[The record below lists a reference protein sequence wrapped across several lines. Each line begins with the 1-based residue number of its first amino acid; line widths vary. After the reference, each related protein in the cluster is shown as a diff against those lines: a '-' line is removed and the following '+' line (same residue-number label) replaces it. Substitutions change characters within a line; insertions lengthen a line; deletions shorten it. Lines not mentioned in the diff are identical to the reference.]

1 MKMNYDNYAKLLLGP
16 DLLKEIEVEL
26 ASRRL
31 YDFVKMAWAVL
42 EPGTI
47 FVPGWHIGA
56 ICEHLEAITSGQIR
70 NLLITVPPRHMKSL
84 AVSVF
89 WPAWEWI
96 RHPERRW
103 MFASYAETLSIRD
116 SVQCRRLIQSPW
128 YQSHWSDR
136 FVLTTDQN
144 EKRRFDNDRGGHRLA
159 SSVNGSNTGEGGDRI
174 VIDDPHN
181 VKEAESVLQRQE
193 VIKWHGQ
200 VMSTR
205 LNDPKTGARVMVMQ
219 RVHERDLAGHVL
231 EQGGYEHLCLPAEYE
246 GNKRSTVIGWSDPR
260 EQNGELLW
268 PERFGPEEIR
278 ELKRSL
284 GSYGAAGQLQ
294 QRPSPAE
301 GGCIQ
306 RHWWRYW
313 QPIGPALPPVAV
325 RHPDGTTRQILPVTL
340 PEPFDEMFQSWDCA
354 FKELKSSDYVVGQ
367 VWGRRGADKYLVDQV
382 RKQMDC
388 PRTIQ
393 AIRALSATWPRA
405 HRKLIEDKANGSAVI
420 QMLRHEIGGLI
431 AVEPAG
437 GKIVRANA
445 ASPQIES
452 GNVYLPHP
460 MRASWVEDFIEEC
473 AAFPQGRYDD
483 QVDAMSQALLR
494 RRPEPRIRLL

>member
-42 EPGTI
+42 EPATI

-278 ELKRSL
+278 E
-284 GSYGAAGQLQ
+284 
-294 QRPSPAE
+294 
-301 GGCIQ
+301 
-306 RHWWRYW
+306 RYW
-313 QPIGPALPPVAV
+313 QPVGSALPPVAV

-460 MRASWVEDFIEEC
+460 MRASWVEDFVEEC

-494 RRPEPRIRLL
+494 RRPEPRIRQL